1 MVVPVE
7 ALQASLTQKATG
19 SSFPVKPGTEVPA
32 KVEAVLPNNVL
43 RLSVAGSQVDV
54 RVAQPLPEGTE
65 LTLKVEGSA
74 ARPEIR
80 LLPAKPPVQTPPPQS
95 SPSGGNASPGGQVPA
110 SAGGGL
116 RPNPVPVLIDGNGK
130 PVVSQLPPTQT
141 TAPAQGA
148 VPPAQGSGGQVIG
161 QPVTLVSV
169 LTTGSTPPQG
179 AGHAPLSSGSPPSA
193 TAPSGQT
200 VPAGA
205 APASGNTQ
213 SPQSGGT
220 APTVSSAANSGAS
233 PQAGQTSA
241 PSASQPG
248 PGQATQATSPQA
260 SSATGSSASGQT
272 GPASA
277 GAPGGQSSPV
287 TPNAQPPVGG
297 AGSAQQPAQ
306 PLPAGGNVLPG
317 TAQPAQGQATAIG
330 AGSPAAPQQAASQS
344 LASPLASPPTSGSTP
359 PATPSTG
366 PAASVPTGTGGQTT
380 SPQGTAPLP
389 SPPTTGSAQPVSGQ
403 PPASTGQNV
412 QAGQSVQVGQSGQTV
427 VPQAP
432 AASSAPAPTATPAPV
447 LQTPVGSQ
455 GAPVNSPAGGQTPS
469 LPLAA
474 SPASSTPKP
483 PTSPA
488 QGTTPLPT
496 APASSASKGP
506 TPPPSPEVV
515 RLAKAV
521 LPQLTEQQASLSGAF
536 AQLASLGSRSTLGIS
551 KVPEP
556 VQTVVQQLLGLRL
569 GEGATGK
576 DIQTAV
582 KNSGL
587 FREAALAKGQ
597 GLLPP
602 GGGTAQTGQDIKSLL
617 LQLRSFLKGMGIDP
631 SHQKPLTQPPVPSL
645 VALPRGQRPTL
656 PNNAPD
662 GDEIQQ
668 LSRLLSDT
676 DAALSRIRLTQMVSR
691 GMADDGV
698 PQQAGRAMD
707 VVVELPISLGQETGV
722 LQMQVGRDPDKGKDD
737 ETAEPGWRL
746 RFALDLTATG
756 PLEAAVSLR
765 GGGTYVS
772 LWMDRSETFAAISAE
787 RETME
792 ATFAHAG
799 LDLKELRFLRGLP
812 QKTEA
817 RFGVKLDR
825 TS

>member
-1 MVVPVE
+1 M
-7 ALQASLTQKATG
+7 
-19 SSFPVKPGTEVPA
+19 
-32 KVEAVLPNNVL
+32 
-43 RLSVAGSQVDV
+43 
-54 RVAQPLPEGTE
+54 
-65 LTLKVEGSA
+65 
-74 ARPEIR
+74 
-80 LLPAKPPVQTPPPQS
+80 
-95 SPSGGNASPGGQVPA
+95 
-110 SAGGGL
+110 
-116 RPNPVPVLIDGNGK
+116 
-130 PVVSQLPPTQT
+130 
-141 TAPAQGA
+141 
-148 VPPAQGSGGQVIG
+148 
-161 QPVTLVSV
+161 
-169 LTTGSTPPQG
+169 
-179 AGHAPLSSGSPPSA
+179 
-193 TAPSGQT
+193 
-200 VPAGA
+200 
-205 APASGNTQ
+205 
-213 SPQSGGT
+213 
-220 APTVSSAANSGAS
+220 
-233 PQAGQTSA
+233 
-241 PSASQPG
+241 
-248 PGQATQATSPQA
+248 
-260 SSATGSSASGQT
+260 
-272 GPASA
+272 
-277 GAPGGQSSPV
+277 
-287 TPNAQPPVGG
+287 
-297 AGSAQQPAQ
+297 
-306 PLPAGGNVLPG
+306 
-317 TAQPAQGQATAIG
+317 
-330 AGSPAAPQQAASQS
+330 
-344 LASPLASPPTSGSTP
+344 
-359 PATPSTG
+359 
-366 PAASVPTGTGGQTT
+366 
-380 SPQGTAPLP
+380 
-389 SPPTTGSAQPVSGQ
+389 
-403 PPASTGQNV
+403 
-412 QAGQSVQVGQSGQTV
+412 
-427 VPQAP
+427 
-432 AASSAPAPTATPAPV
+432 
-447 LQTPVGSQ
+447 
-455 GAPVNSPAGGQTPS
+455 
-469 LPLAA
+469 
-474 SPASSTPKP
+474 
-483 PTSPA
+483 
-488 QGTTPLPT
+488 
-496 APASSASKGP
+496 
-506 TPPPSPEVV
+506 

-536 AQLASLGSRSTLGIS
+536 AQLASLGSRSALGIS

-617 LQLRSFLKGMGIDP
+617 LQLRSFLKGMGVDP
-631 SHQKPLTQPPVPSL
+631 SPQKPLTQPPVPSL

-698 PQQAGRAMD
+698 PQQTGRAMD